1 MVSPEMLRRYPFFSF
16 MNHVQLH
23 EVAMI
28 TEELDL
34 EAGGVLFTTRDATNG
49 LYLLRE
55 GDVELHCTVTDE
67 RGMEERQ
74 DYLVGMINPGEMFGI
89 SALIRPYIYTTSAS
103 TSSASQLL
111 VINAGELRSLC
122 GKDKGLEA
130 EWQRHIAE
138 VTLNRL
144 NYTRIQLL
152 AAS

>member
-28 TEELDL
+28 TEELVL
-34 EAGGVLFTTRDATNG
+34 EAGGVLFTTGEAANR

-55 GDVELHCTVTDE
+55 GGVELNYTVTDE

-89 SALIRPYIYTTSAS
+89 SALIRPYVYTTGAS

-111 VINAGELRSLC
+111 EIDAEELRALC
-122 GKDKGLEA
+122 DKDKELTA

-138 VTLNRL
+138 VTLERL

>member
-28 TEELDL
+28 TEEKSVD
-34 EAGGVLFTTRDATNG
+34 AGVVLFKSGEDANY

-55 GDVELHCTVTDE
+55 GGVELHLTVTDE
-67 RGMEERQ
+67 RGMEEQQ
-74 DYLVGMINPGEMFGI
+74 DYLVGMINPGDMFGI
-89 SALIRPYIYTTSAS
+89 SALIRPFKYTTGALISD
-103 TSSASQLL
+103 ASQILE
-111 VINAGELRSLC
+111 IDAEQLRALC
-122 GKDKGLEA
+122 DKDKDLAA

-138 VTLNRL
+138 VTLERL

-152 AAS
+152 AAT